1 MKIVIPVMGE
11 TLNSPVNNRFGHAEK
26 LILFDI
32 ETGLHQ
38 VVDNTRNAKAE
49 KGSGIRTA
57 ENISRLGAKCLIS
70 RHCGSM
76 AFSMLQAA
84 GIEVFLCSNDYTVA
98 EVIEMF
104 RKGKLRPAKETDV
117 DGYWE

>member
-1 MKIVIPVMGE
+1 MKIVIPVRGE
-11 TLNSPVNNRFGHAEK
+11 TLNSQINNRFGHAEK
-26 LILFDI
+26 LILFDT

-38 VVDNTRNAKAE
+38 VVDNTRNAEAE

-57 ENISRLGAKCLIS
+57 ENVFKLGAECLIT
-70 RHCGSM
+70 RHCGSI

-84 GIEVFLCSNDYTVA
+84 GIEVFLCSNDCTVA
-98 EVIEMF
+98 EAIDMF
-104 RKGKLRPAKETDV
+104 RKGKLRTAKEADV